1 MQLNLIKIRILLF
14 LRIFINMRP
23 KLKETEKRIKLS
35 ITLSQKINKQMD
47 QDVINKS
54 KLIEKLLM
62 EYYGK
67 KNM

>member
-1 MQLNLIKIRILLF
+1 
-14 LRIFINMRP
+14 MRP

-67 KNM
+67 KDM

>member
-1 MQLNLIKIRILLF
+1 
-14 LRIFINMRP
+14 MRP

-35 ITLSQKINKQMD
+35 ITLNQEINKKMD

-54 KLIEKLLM
+54 KLIEKLLL

>member
-1 MQLNLIKIRILLF
+1 
-14 LRIFINMRP
+14 MRP

-35 ITLSQKINKQMD
+35 ITLSQEINKQMD

-54 KLIEKLLM
+54 KLIEKLLI

>member
-1 MQLNLIKIRILLF
+1 
-14 LRIFINMRP
+14 MRP

-35 ITLSQKINKQMD
+35 ITLNQEINKKMD

-54 KLIEKLLM
+54 KLIEKLLL

-67 KNM
+67 KNMQ

>member
-1 MQLNLIKIRILLF
+1 
-14 LRIFINMRP
+14 MRP
-23 KLKETEKRIKLS
+23 KLKDTEKRIKLS
-35 ITLSQKINKQMD
+35 ITLSQEINKKLD

-54 KLIEKLLM
+54 KLIEKLLL